1 MPSKTANPYL
11 ILLAGLCLPGS
22 GHVLLGKPQ
31 RGLIFLFFII
41 ILGWIS
47 LRIMPQSGSFFTR
60 HVGGILVYGL
70 SALDAYKIARVK
82 QTEES
87 FKSKQ
92 VIQE

>member
-11 ILLAGLCLPGS
+11 ILLAGLWLPGS
-22 GHVLLGKPQ
+22 GHVLLGKPH

-87 FKSKQ
+87 FKSKR

>member
-1 MPSKTANPYL
+1 MPSKTVNPYL

-22 GHVLLGKPQ
+22 GQVLLGKAQ

-41 ILGWIS
+41 ILSWIS

-82 QTEES
+82 KTEES
-87 FKSKQ
+87 FKSKR